1 MANDGRIQLC
11 DFGVATQLA
20 ANHLK
25 RNTFVGTPYWM
36 APEVITEGSMYNF
49 KVHPWSDCINGFQ
62 ADIWSLGITVYEIA
76 TTRPPYADQEQM
88 RALFL
93 IPRSQPARLDG
104 PGFSPQ
110 IKEFVGLC
118 LQIAPDMVLLCLKSS
133 SC

>member
-1 MANDGRIQLC
+1 M
-11 DFGVATQLA
+11 V
-20 ANHLK
+20 
-25 RNTFVGTPYWM
+25 
-36 APEVITEGSMYNF
+36 
-49 KVHPWSDCINGFQ
+49 DCQ
-62 ADIWSLGITVYEIA
+62 ADIWSLGITVFEIA

-118 LQIAPDMVLLCLKSS
+118 LQLSPDQVITLRYILIAASHGR
-133 SC
+133 

>member
-49 KVHPWSDCINGFQ
+49 KVHLWSDCINCCRQIYGRWESQ
-62 ADIWSLGITVYEIA
+62 C
-76 TTRPPYADQEQM
+76 M
-88 RALFL
+88 RLPL
-93 IPRSQPARLDG
+93 LDRHM
-104 PGFSPQ
+104 PT
-110 IKEFVGLC
+110 
-118 LQIAPDMVLLCLKSS
+118 KSR
-133 SC
+133 

>member
-49 KVHPWSDCINGFQ
+49 K

-104 PGFSPQ
+104 TGFSPQ

-118 LQIAPDMVLLCLKSS
+118 LQLSPEQVIVFCSLY
-133 SC
+133 